1 MAAAERLSGPKRNLA
16 YGRLDV
22 ALARDAAPYA
32 ALWNGPE
39 QDFFSARMGCETY
52 QPIYGVDLAA
62 LCIRR

>member
-1 MAAAERLSGPKRNLA
+1 LAAAERLSGPKRNLA